1 MNKIPSS
8 YIYFY
13 CRCFTSE
20 LCIIDWSGGFCICS
34 TFTALF
40 MCDGMN
46 MGLYFLSFM
55 NYSPLCKDSLQQVVM
70 FHIRSHHIDVCV
82 QHVRET
88 HFLLLSSP
96 RPHLVQL
103 QKKLWN
109 IVTTFL
115 KCFLCEYLF
124 KCNFKSLS
132 QTFSLTVPIWWPMTW
147 TQSEQLNPY
156 HLQETASLPSLFA
169 PLTLSLSILIL
180 FDLSVFFL
188 TLYQLHIYSLTAS
201 VSWQTNTSFL
211 FSIFVLL

>member
-1 MNKIPSS
+1 MNKIPSNS
-8 YIYFY
+8 IYFY

-46 MGLYFLSFM
+46 MGLYFLSLM

-88 HFLLLSSP
+88 DYLLLWSP
-96 RPHLVQL
+96 RPHLVPL

-109 IVTTFL
+109 IVTAFL
-115 KCFLCEYLF
+115 KCVLCEYLF

-132 QTFSLTVPIWWPMTW
+132 QTFSLTVPIWWND
-147 TQSEQLNPY
+147 LNSIWAAESY
-156 HLQETASLPSLFA
+156 RSSRNGISSIFIWPSNSSTLYSNSIWSICLLFFKKH
-169 PLTLSLSILIL
+169 TLDPLSIAYL
-180 FDLSVFFL
+180 FCN
-188 TLYQLHIYSLTAS
+188 Y
-201 VSWQTNTSFL
+201 
-211 FSIFVLL
+211 